1 MRRCEPC
8 EVDGNF
14 LNFCRNLGS
23 HHPCKGDSD
32 MKGSPI
38 QGAEIHR
45 HRALELI
52 GLADKT
58 TDENEAAELLALA
71 AEQLELAD
79 GAPQQQPS
87 PTRQGLS
94 APWSRP

>member
-1 MRRCEPC
+1 
-8 EVDGNF
+8 
-14 LNFCRNLGS
+14 
-23 HHPCKGDSD
+23 

-38 QGAEIHR
+38 HGAEIHR

-58 TDENEAAELLALA
+58 TDEKEAAELLALA

-79 GAPQQQPS
+79 GGPQQQ
-87 PTRQGLS
+87 QQ
-94 APWSRP
+94 APLDEG